1 MGSGSEQKMF
11 MKKLQWAKTNILE
24 FSFLVIIQH
33 ARKMKL
39 TCNFF
44 FSSLPFFPFFPA
56 LWTGVFLP
64 QEKRM
69 PWLGWNETCMLTGKS
84 FLRTICQQTRFQ
96 KSSFTGTPQVHFTTW
111 NLWKGLEFPSK
122 AHAQNFHASF
132 LHHKEWLIRNSLIC
146 SAREK
151 GLNLLFW
158 MHMLH
163 Y

>member
-1 MGSGSEQKMF
+1 
-11 MKKLQWAKTNILE
+11 
-24 FSFLVIIQH
+24 
-33 ARKMKL
+33 MKL

-69 PWLGWNETCMLTGKS
+69 PWLGWNETCKLTGKS
-84 FLRTICQQTRFQ
+84 FLWTICQQTRFQ

-111 NLWKGLEFPSK
+111 SLWKGLKFPSK

-132 LHHKEWLIRNSLIC
+132 LYHKEWLIRNSLIC
-146 SAREK
+146 SVRERAK
-151 GLNLLFW
+151 SLILDACATLLSKCLKAYW
-158 MHMLH
+158 IADVSGYEDELKPSKL
-163 Y
+163 